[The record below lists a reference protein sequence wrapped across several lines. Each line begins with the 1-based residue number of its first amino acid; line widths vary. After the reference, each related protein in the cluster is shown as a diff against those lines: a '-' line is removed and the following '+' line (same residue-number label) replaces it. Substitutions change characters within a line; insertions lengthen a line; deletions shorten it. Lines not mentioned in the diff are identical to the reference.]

1 MNSDLHLFDQ
11 LFEEGNEA
19 SFQLAPS
26 LPSLQELF
34 ADWLDLF
41 LQAWKLP
48 THAAAR
54 WEELRG
60 LYSLTE
66 RISLQYCRSDQLE
79 RELRQLGVFDER
91 GVKRLTDGLQVFLK
105 IVRSSELQPIRLCTL
120 EMLELWWQA
129 LPEAFAW
136 DQLKLMRS
144 WGLDVAW
151 RKEAWRVWWRFE
163 QGKQTVPEHPR
174 QWVSLCQQVALKRGC
189 QIIKVEEQVARWA
202 GVHLRQEGPC
212 QTSPNCA
219 TCRIRGHCRWAQ
231 EEKAPRDVE
240 LAWQAQDFQGVSTQQ
255 LIEALIPT
263 LNLPEEPGQAKEGSL
278 LRRVEGWSVQQW
290 QQQSENAFRETH
302 LLLELCRRHGE
313 ERLQPGETFHNS
325 GDLFR
330 HFRHRLRLLKQ
341 EVFLVVLLD
350 NKHRYLGEQ
359 LITQGLLNRSLVHP
373 REVFAQAVEQR
384 AAALVCLHNHPS
396 GDPQPSSEDH
406 KVTQRLKESGQL
418 LGIPLL
424 DHLVIGEERYVS
436 FADEGWL

>member
-41 LQAWKLP
+41 LQAWELP
-48 THAAAR
+48 THTAAR

-91 GVKRLTDGLQVFLK
+91 EVKQLTDGLQVFLK

-151 RKEAWRVWWRFE
+151 RKEAWRVWWR
-163 QGKQTVPEHPR
+163 
-174 QWVSLCQQVALKRGC
+174 
-189 QIIKVEEQVARWA
+189 
-202 GVHLRQEGPC
+202 
-212 QTSPNCA
+212 
-219 TCRIRGHCRWAQ
+219 
-231 EEKAPRDVE
+231 
-240 LAWQAQDFQGVSTQQ
+240 
-255 LIEALIPT
+255 
-263 LNLPEEPGQAKEGSL
+263 
-278 LRRVEGWSVQQW
+278 
-290 QQQSENAFRETH
+290 
-302 LLLELCRRHGE
+302 
-313 ERLQPGETFHNS
+313 
-325 GDLFR
+325 
-330 HFRHRLRLLKQ
+330 
-341 EVFLVVLLD
+341 
-350 NKHRYLGEQ
+350 
-359 LITQGLLNRSLVHP
+359 
-373 REVFAQAVEQR
+373 
-384 AAALVCLHNHPS
+384 
-396 GDPQPSSEDH
+396 
-406 KVTQRLKESGQL
+406 
-418 LGIPLL
+418 
-424 DHLVIGEERYVS
+424 
-436 FADEGWL
+436 